1 METMNTEKK
10 AKTLQTA
17 SENLSSIFLLS
28 YMPPEILTQVFAN
41 LAVKTVVKF
50 RCVCKSWCS
59 IIDHPHFI
67 SMHLKHTSVNC
78 DNNKNFLVVKGSVR
92 DENTECFS
100 TVLQA
105 NTLRKTSR
113 IFKIPWLYGGFY
125 IAGICDGLLLV
136 KHHTRNLSLLN
147 PCIRKSLILPK
158 TPHPPNLPHTAMY
171 IFGFA
176 PNSNDYKVV
185 AIEFGKGQADETT
198 KIHVAVYTL
207 SDQQW
212 TVRNNKLNI
221 DFPYVK
227 RLLKGYSHKY
237 KSNATYFKG
246 EAHWL
251 GKDQYQNS
259 NQRKKS
265 THLISFNFDNEKF
278 TISELPFAS
287 NERESSSAL
296 FLLGESLAIFSISS
310 VRSNIRVL
318 EKGEWTMWFS
328 GNSSVDGY
336 KLFRSNARV
345 YSWKN
350 VFYCE
355 TDGGGRLICGKNSYN
370 IATCQVQKLSNSK
383 SLFVEV
389 EKYSESL
396 LLFKGYGV
404 KDLLSFP

>member
-28 YMPPEILTQVFAN
+28 YMPPEILTHVLAN
-41 LAVKTVVKF
+41 LPAKTVVKF
-50 RCVCKSWCS
+50 RCVCKYWCS

-78 DNNKNFLVVKGSVR
+78 DKNKNFLVVKGSVLDGYR
-92 DENTECFS
+92 ECFS

-105 NTLRKTSR
+105 NTFRKTSR
-113 IFKIPWLYGGFY
+113 IFRIHWLYGRFY

-136 KHHTRNLSLLN
+136 KFHTRYLSLFN

-158 TPHPPNLPHTAMY
+158 IPLFPIFTTSAMY
-171 IFGFA
+171 IIGFA

-185 AIEFGKGQADETT
+185 AIEFGKGQADDM
-198 KIHVAVYTL
+198 HVIVVYTL

-212 TVRNNKLNI
+212 TVKNNKLNV

-227 RLLKGYSHKY
+227 PLLKGYSDRY

-251 GKDQYQNS
+251 GNDQDQNS
-259 NQRKKS
+259 NQQKKS
-265 THLISFNFDNEKF
+265 THLVSFNFDKEKF

-328 GNSSVDGY
+328 GNSSMFGY
-336 KLFRSNARV
+336 KLFSSNARV

-370 IATCQVQKLSNSK
+370 IATCQVQKLTKSK
-383 SLFVEV
+383 SLFFEV

-404 KDLLSFP
+404 KDLMSFP